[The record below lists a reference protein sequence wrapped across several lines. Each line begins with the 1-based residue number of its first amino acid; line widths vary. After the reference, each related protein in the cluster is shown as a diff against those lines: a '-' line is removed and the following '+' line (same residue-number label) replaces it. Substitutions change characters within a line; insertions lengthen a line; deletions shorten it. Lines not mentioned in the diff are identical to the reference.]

1 MHQRQSNTAHSNTQ
15 FEIVRII
22 RPHHPLFGKTFP
34 LVRRWKHKKNRFYI
48 IQFPDK
54 SKHKKN
60 RFYIIQFPDK
70 SHIQIPTDWA
80 DDGKTPLPNSM
91 ATQPVF
97 TVISIKRLILL
108 ITTLKKRGST
118 N

>member
-1 MHQRQSNTAHSNTQ
+1 MPPPMPERLSNTAHSNTQ
-15 FEIVRII
+15 FEVVRII
-22 RPHHPLFGKTFP
+22 RPHHPLFGKAFP
-34 LVRRWKHKKNRFYI
+34 LVRTWKHKK
-48 IQFPDK
+48 
-54 SKHKKN
+54 S

-70 SHIQIPTDWA
+70 SHIQIPIEWA
-80 DDGKTPLPNSM
+80 DDGKTPLPKSM

-97 TVISIKRLILL
+97 TVFSIKKLILL

>member
-1 MHQRQSNTAHSNTQ
+1 MICAGMRQHMHQRQSNTAHSNTQ

-34 LVRRWKHKKNRFYI
+34 LVRRW
-48 IQFPDK
+48 
-54 SKHKKN
+54 KHKKN